1 MKNKKV
7 YLSPDVKGIYILQST
22 ANQKKSSPEDYE
34 IKQEMEEKENEKK
47 RKEEENRLKELEA
60 VKEEAYEKG
69 RLNAEH
75 DFALEIEE
83 LRNEYG
89 SLVTLFRDA
98 VKQLTDI
105 RKKIWQESETEI
117 IKLILTISKKIVGYE
132 INTNG
137 IHVVKNIV
145 KEALSSVGEKKIVA
159 VRLSPDD
166 LRKINTLEETKIMD
180 QSIKVV
186 EDSTIASGGCIVETN
201 FGSVESQIE
210 TRWEEILK
218 AFLGNSNEPTV
229 H

>member
-7 YLSPDVKGIYILQST
+7 YISPDVKGIYILQST

-137 IHVVKNIV
+137 IHVVKHIV

>member
-89 SLVTLFRDA
+89 SLVMLFRDA

>member
-117 IKLILTISKKIVGYE
+117 IKLILTISKK
-132 INTNG
+132 NRG
-137 IHVVKNIV
+137 IRN
-145 KEALSSVGEKKIVA
+145 
-159 VRLSPDD
+159 
-166 LRKINTLEETKIMD
+166 
-180 QSIKVV
+180 
-186 EDSTIASGGCIVETN
+186 
-201 FGSVESQIE
+201 
-210 TRWEEILK
+210 
-218 AFLGNSNEPTV
+218 
-229 H
+229 